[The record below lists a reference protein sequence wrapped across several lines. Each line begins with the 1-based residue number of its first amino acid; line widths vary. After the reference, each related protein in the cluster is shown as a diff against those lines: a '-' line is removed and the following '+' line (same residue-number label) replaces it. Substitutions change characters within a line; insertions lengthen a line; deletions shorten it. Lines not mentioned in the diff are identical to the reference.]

1 MTKQQIMD
9 LQTQLNQQFGAN
21 LKVDGIWGP
30 KTEAAYQNSL
40 GINKSA
46 SGGNNAVLD
55 LQKKLNAQGAGLKED
70 GIWGPKTQSA
80 YESFIANESANIK
93 ATENANK
100 GMPFSEADRQAAF
113 DESMVAL
120 NPYYQ
125 AQAVKD
131 TADTESTLG
140 SELRN
145 YEDFL
150 RTSGQDFQ
158 KDKTNLDQNAADQ
171 GVLFSGSRV
180 QKERNL
186 AKDYEAKQAKEF
198 ADTAANIGNTARDY
212 QYNYGNKAAG
222 GLAGYFNLGKNTYN
236 PKVSTGGVN
245 MANLSSV
252 YDTQK
257 YNFQGVKKNEQKA
270 EAEKRA
276 AGLLWN
282 KANKIVP
289 YGYQN
294 QY

>member
-40 GINKSA
+40 GINTTA

-113 DESMVAL
+113 DESMAAL
-120 NPYYQ
+120 NPYYK
-125 AQAVKD
+125 AQAAKD

-186 AKDYEAKQAKEF
+186 AKDYEAKQAKEL
-198 ADTAANIGNTARDY
+198 ADTATNIGNIARDY
-212 QYNYGNKAAG
+212 QYNYGNKPTSK
-222 GLAGYFNLGKNTYN
+222 LLNYFKLGQNTYN
-236 PKVSTGGVN
+236 PKVSTGGVKSGV
-245 MANLSSV
+245 LSTV
-252 YDTQK
+252 YDTGN
-257 YNFQGVKKNEQKA
+257 YNFQGTKKNEQKA

>member
-9 LQTQLNQQFGAN
+9 LQTQLNQHFGAN
-21 LKVDGIWGP
+21 LKVDGLWGP

-40 GINKSA
+40 GINKTN

-113 DESMVAL
+113 DESMKAL
-120 NPYYQ
+120 NPYYEAEQ
-125 AQAVKD
+125 TKA
-131 TADTESTLG
+131 TADIE
-140 SELRN
+140 SELGTKTRG

-150 RTSGQDFQ
+150 RTTGQDFQ
-158 KDKTNLDQNAADQ
+158 KDKTALDQNAADQ
-171 GVLFSGSRV
+171 GILFSGSRV
-180 QKERNL
+180 QKEKNL
-186 AKDYEAKQAKEF
+186 ARDYEAKQAKEQ
-198 ADTAANIGNTARDY
+198 ADTAADMGNTIRDY
-212 QYNYGNKAAG
+212 EYQYGAKPTT
-222 GLAGYFNLGKNTYN
+222 GLSKYFNLGTQTYN
-236 PKVSTGGVN
+236 PKVSSGGIKRGSLGEIYTPGI
-245 MANLSSV
+245 AG
-252 YDTQK
+252 Y
-257 YNFQGVKKNEQKA
+257 QGTKKVEQKT

-282 KANKIVP
+282 KANKILP
-289 YGYQN
+289 ASYQN